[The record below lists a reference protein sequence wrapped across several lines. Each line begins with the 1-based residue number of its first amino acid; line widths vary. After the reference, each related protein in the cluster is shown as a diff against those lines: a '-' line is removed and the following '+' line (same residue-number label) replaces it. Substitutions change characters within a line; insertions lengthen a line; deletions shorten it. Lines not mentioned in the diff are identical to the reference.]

1 MTSEEEQSSLLV
13 DSKVG
18 QSLGIRGAWVKQKVG
33 KWSQKLYS
41 FGMKIK

>member
-18 QSLGIRGAWVKQKVG
+18 QLLGIQGARVKQKVG
-33 KWSQKLYS
+33 K
-41 FGMKIK
+41 